1 MDIEIFN
8 LCDLEWNTFLE
19 DLVPKSEKV
28 DITLAHLQKFYQKKK
43 KSLSSFSIPLQVSYL
58 WIIFLREKMKY
69 KTTRI
74 KAVHACYY
82 NNAGI
87 SHSHFCL

>member
-43 KSLSSFSIPLQVSYL
+43 IIPFLFFYPSSS
-58 WIIFLREKMKY
+58 
-69 KTTRI
+69 
-74 KAVHACYY
+74 
-82 NNAGI
+82 
-87 SHSHFCL
+87 